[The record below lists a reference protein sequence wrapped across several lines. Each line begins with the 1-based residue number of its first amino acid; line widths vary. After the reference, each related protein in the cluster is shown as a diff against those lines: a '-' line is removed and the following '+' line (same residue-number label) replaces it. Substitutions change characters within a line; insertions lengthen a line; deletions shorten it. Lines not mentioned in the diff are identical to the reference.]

1 MKENPRIFERT
12 VEHSIRVRYA
22 ETDRMGIVYHAH
34 YLVWFEIGRTEF
46 CRAAGI
52 PYRKME
58 EEGILIPVT
67 GVDCTYRR
75 AARYDDDVTIRTRV
89 GEVGSRGLTFFY
101 EVVGPDGTLLA
112 EGSTRH
118 VFTDVTTK
126 PIRIP
131 EKIRSGFAEFVGAER
146 S

>member
-1 MKENPRIFERT
+1 MNEKPRIFDRA

-52 PYRKME
+52 PYRRME

-75 AARYDDDVTIRTRV
+75 SARYDDDVTIRTRM
-89 GEVGSRGLTFFY
+89 GDVGSRGLTFFY
-101 EVVGPDGTLLA
+101 EVLGSGGSLLA

-118 VFTDVTTK
+118 LFTDLGTK

-131 EKIRSGFAEFVGAER
+131 ERIREKFAEFVGA
-146 S
+146 

>member
-1 MKENPRIFERT
+1 MNEKPRIFDRA

-52 PYRKME
+52 PYRRME

-67 GVDCTYRR
+67 GVDCKYRR
-75 AARYDDDVTIRTRV
+75 SARYDDDVTIRTRM
-89 GEVGSRGLTFFY
+89 GDVGSRGLTFFY
-101 EVVGPDGTLLA
+101 EVLGADGSLLA

-118 VFTDVTTK
+118 LFTDLGTK

-131 EKIRSGFAEFVGAER
+131 EKIRQKFAEFVGA
-146 S
+146 

>member
-1 MKENPRIFERT
+1 MNEKPRIFDRA

-52 PYRKME
+52 PYRQME

-67 GVDCTYRR
+67 GVDCKYRR
-75 AARYDDDVTIRTRV
+75 SARYDDDVTIRTRM
-89 GEVGSRGLTFFY
+89 GDVGSRGLTFFY
-101 EVVGPDGTLLA
+101 EVLGADGSLLA

-118 VFTDVTTK
+118 LFTDLGTK

-131 EKIRSGFAEFVGAER
+131 EKIRERFAEFVGA
-146 S
+146 

>member
-1 MKENPRIFERT
+1 MKQKTQIFDRA

-52 PYRKME
+52 PYRQME

-67 GVDCTYRR
+67 GVNCTYRR
-75 AARYDDDVTIRTRV
+75 AARYDDFITIRTRM
-89 GEVGSRGLTFFY
+89 GDVGSRGLTFFY
-101 EVVGPDGTLLA
+101 EIVAEGGTLLA

-118 VFTDVTTK
+118 LFTDLKTK

-131 EKIRSGFAEFVGAER
+131 EKIRARF
-146 S
+146 

>member
-1 MKENPRIFERT
+1 MNEKPRIFDRA

-52 PYRKME
+52 PYRQME

-67 GVDCTYRR
+67 GVDCKYRR
-75 AARYDDDVTIRTRV
+75 SARYDDDVTIRTRM
-89 GEVGSRGLTFFY
+89 GDVGSRGLTFFY
-101 EVVGPDGTLLA
+101 EVLGAGGSLLA

-118 VFTDVTTK
+118 LFTDLGTK

-131 EKIRSGFAEFVGAER
+131 EKIREKFAEFVGA
-146 S
+146 